1 MSDKQKVL
9 RNGSAAIV
17 VFTAISSATAIATA
31 VLPFII
37 N

>member
-17 VFTAISSATAIATA
+17 VFTALSSATAIAAA